1 MKSIKLRVC
10 RIGDAKFI
18 LDIYNFATKSG
29 FFLSKKTVKFQD
41 HFNWLKGKLNS
52 NNAKIYIALIGGRKI
67 GYIRFQKVIKKNYE
81 VSIGNKSN
89 FYGKGLGTVILGLA
103 IKKFIKSYKPKKIFS
118 TIKKSNKR
126 SEKCFLNNQFIKIK
140 KNKKKA
146 STKINLKNVN
156 YFEYKFN

>member
-140 KNKKKA
+140 KNVTIK
-146 STKINLKNVN
+146 TNRKNSN

>member
-10 RIGDAKFI
+10 KIGDAKFI

-140 KNKKKA
+140 KNVTIK
-146 STKINLKNVN
+146 TNRKNSN

>member
-89 FYGKGLGTVILGLA
+89 FYGKGLGTVILRLA

-140 KNKKKA
+140 KNVTIK
-146 STKINLKNVN
+146 TNRKNSN